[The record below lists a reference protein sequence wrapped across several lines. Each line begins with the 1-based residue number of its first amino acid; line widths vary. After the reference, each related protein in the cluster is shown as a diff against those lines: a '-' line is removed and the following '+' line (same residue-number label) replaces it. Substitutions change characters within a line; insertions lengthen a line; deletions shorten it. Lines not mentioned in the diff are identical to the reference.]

1 MKVYK
6 DYHEVV
12 PSEEAPGV
20 KMYVVAGPNDG
31 VPNFVMRVFEIAPGA
46 STPFHSHPWEHE
58 VYVVSGTGTARSE
71 QGDTQIG
78 QGTAAYVEPGSNH
91 CFSNTGKETLRFVCV
106 IPLPKK

>member
-6 DYHEVV
+6 DYHEVI

-20 KMYVVAGPNDG
+20 KMYVVAGPKEG
-31 VPNFVMRVFEIAPGA
+31 VPNFVMRVFEVAAGA

-71 QGDTQIG
+71 GGDSMIAPGST
-78 QGTAAYVEPGSNH
+78 AYVEPSAKH
-91 CFSNTGKETLRFVCV
+91 CFVNTGKETLRFVCV
-106 IPLPKK
+106 IPLPGK